1 LLLFLFV
8 SIRFYLIYYF
18 SFLFVISFL

>member
-8 SIRFYLIYYF
+8 SVYVSVLNVTFGLKYTL
-18 SFLFVISFL
+18 